1 MNVIPVIAKADTL
14 LKSELT
20 ALKKQLLSDIDKHA
34 VQLYD
39 FPEGDSA
46 EQDDEAQQLDK
57 ALKVW
62 GTRRA

>member
-20 ALKKQLLSDIDKHA
+20 ALKKQLLSDIDKYG

-39 FPEGDSA
+39 FPEGDP
-46 EQDDEAQQLDK
+46 EQDEDTQSLDK
-57 ALKVW
+57 ALRVI
-62 GTRRA
+62 AEL